1 MKVLW
6 HHHDLKNLQN
16 RMTCCASSYSFAQRV
31 NIQRDW
37 LTIKADVEHSMKEL
51 DEVCKAKIS
60 EDPRHE
66 PLLGSERCFGML
78 R

>member
-16 RMTCCASSYSFAQRV
+16 RMSCCAASYSFAQRV
-31 NIQRDW
+31 AIQRDW
-37 LTIKADVEHSMKEL
+37 LTIKTEVEHSMKEL
-51 DEVCKAKIS
+51 DEVCKAK
-60 EDPRHE
+60 DPRHE
-66 PLLGSERCFGML
+66 PLLGSNRCFGSYL